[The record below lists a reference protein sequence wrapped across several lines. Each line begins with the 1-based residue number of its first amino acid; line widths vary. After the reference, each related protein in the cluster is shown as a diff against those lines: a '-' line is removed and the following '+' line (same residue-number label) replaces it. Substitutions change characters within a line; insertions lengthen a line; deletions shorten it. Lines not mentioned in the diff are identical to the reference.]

1 MLEFMDFVQQSF
13 YNASR
18 WSYENNYTNLTA
30 TSRALLDFDTPRG
43 FRVDISSL
51 SSPNFATSYALGSV
65 GLVNGSLS
73 YLYTSLPLTEAFQ
86 QAGRLNLHD
95 VIRGYRQIQD
105 LPSPSSTWPP
115 APSDPS
121 STDVVKPPT
130 LLYGRLYLP
139 QSTLEALYLRRLS
152 PTSQIKISAVSSS
165 RLRNGGTLLALHQ
178 HDVGKYSTEAL
189 YSTDGGLLGLKGLYN
204 FGPDPRVP
212 ATSTTSPTGVVTA
225 SATPTNEDRIHGRF
239 SAGAEA
245 YYGTLNK
252 SGGVSLGGR
261 FATLPA
267 YRGIPLT
274 ATFTLNPLM
283 GNFSATYAV
292 KAGEDLALCSRFEF
306 NAYSYESELVL
317 GCELWR
323 RSVRLPVRGGRS
335 MAAKLAWLSE
345 EEMFPPAPTDG
356 PMGRRAN
363 ADKSEKG
370 EVTGVFKGR
379 VDEKLR
385 VGVVWEGRVKDLLE
399 LGGGVAVFV
408 LTTVPAHL
416 TGALT
421 CTEGHYTYRRHD
433 TAAVSAQHTPN
444 PYLYLSPTAQHSTQP
459 QPQPSSSDI
468 AHTHPTGFWMQH
480 PALPSA
486 PPVGLV

>member
-73 YLYTSLPLTEAFQ
+73 YLYTSLPLTDAFEK
-86 QAGRLNLHD
+86 AGRLNLHD

-105 LPSPSSTWPP
+105 LPSPSSTWP
-115 APSDPS
+115 ASSSDPS
-121 STDVVKPPT
+121 ATADVVKPPT

-152 PTSQIKISAVSSS
+152 PTSQIKISAVSNS
-165 RLRNGGTLLALHQ
+165 RLRNGGTILALHQ

-204 FGPDPRVP
+204 FGPDPRAPV
-212 ATSTTSPTGVVTA
+212 TSPTSTGIVA
-225 SATPTNEDRIHGRF
+225 PSATPSSEDRIHGRF

-261 FATLPA
+261 FATLPT

-274 ATFTLNPLM
+274 ATLTLNPLM

-323 RSVRLPVRGGRS
+323 RSFRVPVRGRRS

-345 EEMFPPAPTDG
+345 DEMSPSPPAPTDAPQGQGQG
-356 PMGRRAN
+356 PMGLRGNAN
-363 ADKSEKG
+363 GYAARG

-379 VDEKLR
+379 VDEKGR
-385 VGVVWEGRVKDLLE
+385 VGVVWEGRVKDLLVCVGSTLDLRRRDQPFRSLGVE
-399 LGGGVAVFV
+399 LQ
-408 LTTVPAHL
+408 
-416 TGALT
+416 
-421 CTEGHYTYRRHD
+421 Y
-433 TAAVSAQHTPN
+433 
-444 PYLYLSPTAQHSTQP
+444 
-459 QPQPSSSDI
+459 SS
-468 AHTHPTGFWMQH
+468 
-480 PALPSA
+480 
-486 PPVGLV
+486 

>member
-1 MLEFMDFVQQSF
+1 M
-13 YNASR
+13 
-18 WSYENNYTNLTA
+18 
-30 TSRALLDFDTPRG
+30 
-43 FRVDISSL
+43 DISSL

-73 YLYTSLPLTEAFQ
+73 YLYTSLPLTDAFEK
-86 QAGRLNLHD
+86 AGRLNLHD

-105 LPSPSSTWPP
+105 LPSPTSTWPP
-115 APSDPS
+115 ASSDPS
-121 STDVVKPPT
+121 ATEDIIKPPT

-165 RLRNGGTLLALHQ
+165 RLRNGGTILALHQ

-212 ATSTTSPTGVVTA
+212 ATSASASTTSSTGVVATT
-225 SATPTNEDRIHGRF
+225 ATPTNEDRIHGRF

-261 FATLPA
+261 FATLPT

-274 ATFTLNPLM
+274 ATLTLNPLM

-323 RSVRLPVRGGRS
+323 RSFRLPVRGGRS

-345 EEMFPPAPTDG
+345 EEMFPPAPDAPKG
-356 PMGRRAN
+356 PVGLRAN
-363 ADKSEKG
+363 GEEEKG

-379 VDEKLR
+379 VDEKGR
-385 VGVVWEGRVKDLLE
+385 VGVVWEGRVKDLLVCVGSTLDLRRRDQPFRSLGVE
-399 LGGGVAVFV
+399 LQ
-408 LTTVPAHL
+408 
-416 TGALT
+416 
-421 CTEGHYTYRRHD
+421 Y
-433 TAAVSAQHTPN
+433 
-444 PYLYLSPTAQHSTQP
+444 
-459 QPQPSSSDI
+459 SS
-468 AHTHPTGFWMQH
+468 
-480 PALPSA
+480 
-486 PPVGLV
+486 

>member
-1 MLEFMDFVQQSF
+1 
-13 YNASR
+13 
-18 WSYENNYTNLTA
+18 
-30 TSRALLDFDTPRG
+30 
-43 FRVDISSL
+43 
-51 SSPNFATSYALGSV
+51 
-65 GLVNGSLS
+65 
-73 YLYTSLPLTEAFQ
+73 
-86 QAGRLNLHD
+86 
-95 VIRGYRQIQD
+95 

-115 APSDPS
+115 PSSDPS
-121 STDVVKPPT
+121 ATDTVKPPT

-212 ATSTTSPTGVVTA
+212 AVTPTSPTGTTIA
-225 SATPTNEDRIHGRF
+225 SPTPTSEDRIHGRF

-274 ATFTLNPLM
+274 ATLTLNPLM
-283 GNFSATYAV
+283 GSFSATYAV

-323 RSVRLPVRGGRS
+323 RSVRVPVGGGGRS

-345 EEMFPPAPTDG
+345 EEMFPTVPAQTDASQG
-356 PMGRRAN
+356 PVGLRAN
-363 ADKSEKG
+363 EEKG

-385 VGVVWEGRVKDLLE
+385 RS
-399 LGGGVAVFV
+399 AV
-408 LTTVPAHL
+408 
-416 TGALT
+416 
-421 CTEGHYTYRRHD
+421 
-433 TAAVSAQHTPN
+433 
-444 PYLYLSPTAQHSTQP
+444 
-459 QPQPSSSDI
+459 
-468 AHTHPTGFWMQH
+468 
-480 PALPSA
+480 
-486 PPVGLV
+486 

>member
-73 YLYTSLPLTEAFQ
+73 YLYTSLPLTDAFEK
-86 QAGRLNLHD
+86 AGRLNLHD

-105 LPSPSSTWPP
+105 LPSPTSTWPP
-115 APSDPS
+115 ASSDPS
-121 STDVVKPPT
+121 ATEDIIKPPT

-165 RLRNGGTLLALHQ
+165 RLRNGGTILALHQ

-212 ATSTTSPTGVVTA
+212 ATSASASTTSSTGVVATT
-225 SATPTNEDRIHGRF
+225 ATPTNEDRIHGRF

-261 FATLPA
+261 FATLPT

-274 ATFTLNPLM
+274 ATLTLNPLM

-323 RSVRLPVRGGRS
+323 RSFRLPVRGGRS

-345 EEMFPPAPTDG
+345 EEMFPLH
-356 PMGRRAN
+356 R
-363 ADKSEKG
+363 
-370 EVTGVFKGR
+370 
-379 VDEKLR
+379 
-385 VGVVWEGRVKDLLE
+385 
-399 LGGGVAVFV
+399 
-408 LTTVPAHL
+408 
-416 TGALT
+416 
-421 CTEGHYTYRRHD
+421 
-433 TAAVSAQHTPN
+433 
-444 PYLYLSPTAQHSTQP
+444 
-459 QPQPSSSDI
+459 
-468 AHTHPTGFWMQH
+468 THPKGPWDYELM
-480 PALPSA
+480 
-486 PPVGLV
+486 GKRKRGR